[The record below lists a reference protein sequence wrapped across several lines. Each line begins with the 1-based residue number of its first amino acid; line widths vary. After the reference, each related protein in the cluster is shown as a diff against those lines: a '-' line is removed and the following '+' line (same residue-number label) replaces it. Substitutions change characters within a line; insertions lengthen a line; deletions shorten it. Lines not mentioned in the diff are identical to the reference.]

1 MWTIWLPQ
9 SLSLLLLASES
20 SENINWQCDF
30 FALFFES
37 WLSCRRCLRGRRMI
51 TILERQRFFTTRP
64 GHWWYD
70 NYERVYYCDD
80 YDHNFP
86 HHPSFVIIGG
96 AVIWVIRSNDSSQRG
111 DSGDRKQPEVAAQ
124 TKMMRATIKNSNV
137 RITAIKKNPKT
148 LRISG
153 IGLRKAKRGRRRGRF
168 LLMRRRNLIIQQI
181 LIRCSSS
188 STPAQT

>member
-1 MWTIWLPQ
+1 MDRLVY
-9 SLSLLLLASES
+9 LASS
-20 SENINWQCDF
+20 VFIIVTACLWKLWKYKLTMWF
-30 FALFFES
+30 FALFFDS

-51 TILERQRFFTTRP
+51 TILRRQRFFTTRP

-124 TKMMRATIKNSNV
+124 TKMMRGTIKNSNV
-137 RITAIKKNPKT
+137 WITAMKKNPKT

-153 IGLRKAKRGRRRGRF
+153 IGLRKAKGGGRGEGSCWWEEATW
-168 LLMRRRNLIIQQI
+168 LSNK
-181 LIRCSSS
+181 S
-188 STPAQT
+188 